1 MYLYCHT
8 WATFIAVLSSYP
20 RRRWLTLTQ
29 SIVYYLYS
37 LQLLRV
43 PLGSST
49 HCLVLTDCKTYG
61 YMVVCCHEIPEYLH
75 TRHCR
80 TLYTLVLYT
89 VLNMTGLIVGGCT
102 TKPHTEMLF
111 SHILT
116 LCRHSIT
123 VLPTTRRVVFM
134 TRRCVNHFEY
144 LMLGLQPYYEGYA
157 YF

>member
-1 MYLYCHT
+1 MTNPYTVNSLL
-8 WATFIAVLSSYP
+8 FILAP
-20 RRRWLTLTQ
+20 TLT
-29 SIVYYLYS
+29 STF
-37 LQLLRV
+37 
-43 PLGSST
+43 GSFT

-61 YMVVCCHEIPEYLH
+61 YMVVCCHEIQEYLH

-89 VLNMTGLIVGGCT
+89 VLNITGLIVGGCT

-123 VLPTTRRVVFM
+123 VLPATPRVAFM

-144 LMLGLQPYYEGYA
+144 LCVRIATLLRGICLLSDSHFTSSYPRLY
-157 YF
+157 